1 MYRIVILLLLLCGP
15 VSAHQFTPVYPKLE
29 PSYVQKIW
37 KADMELLNM
46 RQDIEYFEFSVF
58 DEEWGSIPFALSGD
72 RIVRIKYLDRK
83 DIRVFIRQQ
92 DADRVTYICSK
103 SKILAGQTQQITSVS
118 SRICSKVQ

>member
-1 MYRIVILLLLLCGP
+1 
-15 VSAHQFTPVYPKLE
+15 
-29 PSYVQKIW
+29 
-37 KADMELLNM
+37 M

-58 DEEWGSIPFALSGD
+58 DEDWGAVPFALSGD